1 MMASMRSRS
10 PLARVLPGFSGLD
23 AVVVAGA
30 QDQVAASRWRAVGDG
45 HRLGAVDEAEAEQV
59 LADAAGQFPAQG
71 VVGRDQQRV
80 GAVRGQG
87 RVVGGGGLRHQLRVA
102 RR

>member
-10 PLARVLPGFSGLD
+10 PLARVLPGFPGLG

-30 QDQVAASRWRAVGDG
+30 HDQVAASRWRAVGDG

-59 LADAAGQFPAQG
+59 LPDAAGQFPAQG
-71 VVGRDQQRV
+71 VVGRDEQRV

-87 RVVGGGGLRHQLRVA
+87 RVVGGGGLHHRAPGA